1 MIITFCG
8 HADFKASEEYERK
21 ILNFLCKNVGN
32 SPAQIYLGEYGNFD
46 KFAYRCCKRYKE
58 THPNILLIFVTP
70 YITVEYQKNHIE
82 PLRKIYD
89 EIIYPEIENRPLR
102 FAIIYRNKWM
112 IDKADYV
119 ICGIAH
125 NWGGAY
131 KTYQYAIRK
140 KKFIFNVFD
149 NEI

>member
-8 HADFKASEEYERK
+8 HSDFKASEEYERK

-46 KFAYRCCKRYKE
+46 KFAYRCCKKYKE

-131 KTYQYAIRK
+131 KTYQYATRK